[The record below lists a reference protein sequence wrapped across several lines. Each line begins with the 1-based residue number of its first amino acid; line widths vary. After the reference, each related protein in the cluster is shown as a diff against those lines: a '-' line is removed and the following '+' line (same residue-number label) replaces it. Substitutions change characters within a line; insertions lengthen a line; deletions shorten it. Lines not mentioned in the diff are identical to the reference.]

1 MFDSEAQAAK
11 IRAMKIRIGFAP
23 GIGPSLDG
31 PTFATIVD
39 ALEDVGFDSVWVPEV
54 MTGANLD
61 PIAALAFAAGRV
73 RKLKLGTQLI
83 LPGRNIYRAARACAT
98 LDRLSGGRLLVTA
111 VPGLE
116 TPDEKRA
123 LGVPSASRTPLLEAN
138 LLALRALWRGEAVDG
153 ITVDVRPAQ
162 TPLEV
167 WMGGNGPKGLE
178 RAGRLSDG
186 WIPGFVTIDEAV
198 AGRATVIDAAAAA
211 GREISDE
218 HFGANVLY
226 AREPLSPDAVA
237 RLGERAARVPIGWD
251 AVRDVI
257 SRYVAGG
264 ISKFVVRPAVSPA
277 TPVQWSAEITDAA
290 AHLLD
295 LQTPSRAAANAG

>member
-1 MFDSEAQAAK
+1 
-11 IRAMKIRIGFAP
+11 MKTRIGFAP
-23 GIGPSLDG
+23 GIGWSLDG

-39 ALEDVGFDSVWVPEV
+39 ALEATGFDSVWVPEV
-54 MTGANLD
+54 MTGVNLD

-73 RKLKLGTQLI
+73 QRLKLGTQLI

-123 LGVPSASRTPLLEAN
+123 LGVPSASRSALLEAN
-138 LLALRALWRGEAVDG
+138 LGALRALWRGEAVDG
-153 ITVDVRPAQ
+153 ITVDVKPVQ
-162 TPLEV
+162 EPLEV
-167 WMGGNGPKGLE
+167 WMGGTGPKGLE

-186 WIPGFVTIDEAV
+186 WIPGFVTVDEAI
-198 AGRATVIDAAAAA
+198 AGRATVIAAAAAA

-226 AREPLSPDAVA
+226 AREPLSPEVRD
-237 RLGERAARVPIGWD
+237 RLGERAARVPVGWD
-251 AVRDVI
+251 GVRDLLA
-257 SRYVAGG
+257 RYVAGG
-264 ISKFVVRPAVSPA
+264 ISKFVVRPAVSPTTSA
-277 TPVQWSAEITDAA
+277 QWSAEIADAA
-290 AHLLD
+290 QHLLD
-295 LQTPSRAAANAG
+295 RQTPPRPT